1 MQERCSIGVDLGG
14 TNLRVALVSKKG
26 EIVQRIKISS
36 TGDVLRNLTDSIKSI
51 ITPDVSGIGLAV
63 AGVIDKENGCITH
76 SPNLPSLE
84 GVGIVAEI
92 ERETGLRAVLG
103 NDASMAALGESIS
116 GAGQE
121 VESFVLLTL
130 GTGIGGGIIY
140 KRSLLDIASEV
151 GHITVESNGRQCFCG
166 GRGCLEA
173 YASSRAMMAFLTEG
187 ISEGRE
193 TAMKTK
199 IEHIKPKDIYSYAKA
214 GDEFATEI
222 LKKAGWYLG
231 IGIGNF
237 INLFSPGA
245 VILSGGLTGAWDI
258 YVAEAIASASS
269 RAFKELY
276 DKTKIIP
283 SALGGDAGLV
293 GAAALPH
300 MFYTTYCREG

>member
-1 MQERCSIGVDLGG
+1 MPEKYSIGVDLGG

-26 EIVQRIKISS
+26 EILERIKISS
-36 TGDVLRNLTDSIKSI
+36 TGDVLKNLTDSIKSI
-51 ITPDVSGIGLAV
+51 MTPEVSGIGLAV
-63 AGVIDKENGCITH
+63 AGVIDKENGLIKH

-84 GVGIVAEI
+84 GIGIVAEI
-92 ERETGLRAVLG
+92 ERETGLKAALG

-116 GAGQE
+116 GAGQN

-151 GHITVESNGRQCFCG
+151 GHITVESNGRRCFCG
-166 GRGCLEA
+166 GTGCLEA
-173 YASSRAMMAFLTEG
+173 YASSRAMMAFLSEG

-193 TAMKTK
+193 TAMKK
-199 IEHIKPKDIYSYAKA
+199 ELQNIKPKDIYCYAKS
-214 GDEFATEI
+214 GDAFAREI
-222 LKKAGWYLG
+222 LKRAGRYLG

-258 YVAEAIASASS
+258 YVAEAIEAAST
-269 RAFKELY
+269 RAFRELY
-276 DKTKIIP
+276 DKTRIIP
-283 SALGGDAGLV
+283 SGLGGDAGLV

-300 MFYTTYCREG
+300 MCYTTYCREG